1 MKHFRLFSSGRL
13 DRRARAA
20 AIVEFA
26 VVTPLLLTMVF
37 GVIEYGYVFMVRQ
50 TLTNSAREGCRLA
63 VLPTSNYPYTVV
75 TDRVDGMMA
84 PTGLT
89 GYTTTLTHPT
99 VDDPTES
106 VTISIPYADV
116 SLLGNFFGPRV
127 GNLVGTCSMRKE
139 GAGGG

>member
-1 MKHFRLFSSGRL
+1 MKHFRLVRPGRL

-37 GVIEYGYVFMVRQ
+37 GIIEYGYVFMVRQ

-63 VLPTSNYPYTVV
+63 VLPTTDEPYTVV

-89 GYTTTLTHPT
+89 GYTTTMTHAT
-99 VDDPTES
+99 DADPTES

-116 SLLGNFFGPRV
+116 SLLGNFFGERT

-139 GAGGG
+139 GGG